1 MADLIT
7 YNGVPLATYGMPA
20 LMILVLTMLTFNTT
34 EQSSSKSTILENA
47 GTAML
52 SPPAFM
58 QPALESTNP
67 IEPSAPREEEEE
79 ESEEEQEQEQEEQ
92 KINGGRRKRR
102 NTRRKRNP

>member
-1 MADLIT
+1 MSIQILDMADMIT

-20 LMILVLTMLTFNTT
+20 LMILVLTMLSFNS
-34 EQSSSKSTILENA
+34 EQPSSSKATILENA

-58 QPALESTNP
+58 QPALEPT
-67 IEPSAPREEEEE
+67 APPEEEEE
-79 ESEEEQEQEQEEQ
+79 ESDEEQEQKESE
-92 KINGGRRKRR
+92 KIKGGRKKR

>member
-52 SPPAFM
+52 SPPAFL
-58 QPALESTNP
+58 QPALDSTQASKP
-67 IEPSAPREEEEE
+67 TEPSAPPEQEE
-79 ESEEEQEQEQEEQ
+79 ESDEEQEQEL
-92 KINGGRRKRR
+92 KGGRKKR

>member
-1 MADLIT
+1 MIT

-20 LMILVLTMLTFNTT
+20 LMILVLTMLTFNS
-34 EQSSSKSTILENA
+34 EQPPSSKSTILENA

-67 IEPSAPREEEEE
+67 IEPSAPPEEEEQ
-79 ESEEEQEQEQEEQ
+79 ESEEEQEQKEPE
-92 KINGGRRKRR
+92 KINGGKRRR
-102 NTRRKRNP
+102 NTRRKRNQ

>member
-58 QPALESTNP
+58 QPALDSTQASNP
-67 IEPSAPREEEEE
+67 TEPSAPPEQEE
-79 ESEEEQEQEQEEQ
+79 ESDEEQEQ
-92 KINGGRRKRR
+92 KIKGGRKKR

>member
-52 SPPAFM
+52 SPPAFL
-58 QPALESTNP
+58 QPALDSTQASNP
-67 IEPSAPREEEEE
+67 IEPSAPPEQEE
-79 ESEEEQEQEQEEQ
+79 ESDEEQEQEEQ
-92 KINGGRRKRR
+92 KIKGGRKKR

>member
-67 IEPSAPREEEEE
+67 IEPSAPPE
-79 ESEEEQEQEQEEQ
+79 EEEQESEEQQEQKEPE
-92 KINGGRRKRR
+92 KINGGKRKR

>member
-1 MADLIT
+1 MIT

-20 LMILVLTMLTFNTT
+20 LMILVLTMLTFNS
-34 EQSSSKSTILENA
+34 EQPSSSKATVLENA

-58 QPALESTNP
+58 QPALEPT
-67 IEPSAPREEEEE
+67 APPEEEEE
-79 ESEEEQEQEQEEQ
+79 ESSDEEQEQKESE
-92 KINGGRRKRR
+92 KIKGGRKKR